1 MSSKVK
7 SKTSRSRK
15 SAKSQRI
22 QVRRLTEPA
31 QSYGPAMSRSIL
43 PGRWQINAG
52 IFLLFILG
60 TLALYW
66 RDLGIGFF
74 MIDDYGYVTDDPWI
88 KGITL
93 TNLRHILF
101 STHFANYSPVHL
113 LSYLLDYMIAGL
125 NPLAYHLSSN
135 IWAGAI
141 AGCVFL
147 VALALTGR
155 PIIAVVAATLFVVH
169 PAHVEV
175 IAWVSSRKDLVAAA
189 FTLLS
194 FLAYLCYRREG
205 DKAYWWYG
213 ASVFLFLLGVAGK
226 LSVATFPA
234 VLLALDLFVE
244 KRPLKG
250 SLLDKVPYL
259 VVGLVIALGAASAQ
273 PPTGN
278 RPDPY
283 VLAAALFQNLWLLTG
298 FGSYVVFHVPPD
310 PHKGMVL
317 QFLAGA
323 LLLGA
328 FAAPLLLRRRAPLT
342 MTLIYWILFGLIP
355 AQVLSFVHP
364 VADRYLF
371 FPSVAFVILIAWWA
385 IVIGEHYGRGA
396 VIASAVLLL
405 LATVLWGRATM
416 DYLSEWQDPRS
427 VWYKAAQ
434 KSSDPDVY
442 HMLGAQYLNLSQ
454 RLGAKPRGDR
464 LSEKEARR
472 LAAAIWERNPQLPAL
487 LAEWDRGQRGGP
499 VEDVFQRHLWTL
511 AWDAFE
517 TSLHAKGTRAIPALI
532 YRRGVLLLDRGDLPG
547 ARKEF
552 LAALDENKRSTVT
565 TAREDVLCYNSLGDV
580 ASKEEDYRE
589 ALRWYRMA
597 EDEQRRA
604 DGSWVKGI
612 DKSRERAEGIVALL
626 PGSKAA
632 PGKPDDPEACYFL
645 AVRYLDAA
653 DKLGATPGG
662 APLPQDK
669 AERLANDVWSSD
681 PRLQPLLSEWKAGQH
696 GGTVEKAL
704 QDNLRT
710 LAWDLLERGLRTK
723 GDRPMASLYFR
734 RGMVL
739 GVRGNLDGAR
749 KEFLAA
755 LDDASRETDIN
766 VQHEVIV
773 VSHDALGVL
782 AQTGGDYREALRWFQ
797 MAEQEQA
804 SFGGRWVAD
813 ISAKRKHM
821 EELAAKSQAP

>member
-1 MSSKVK
+1 MSLKVK
-7 SKTSRSRK
+7 SKTGRNKKSEKSRRD
-15 SAKSQRI
+15 

-31 QSYGPAMSRSIL
+31 DSYGPTMSRPIL
-43 PGRWQINAG
+43 PGGWQVNTAM
-52 IFLLFILG
+52 FLLFMLG

-74 MIDDYGYVTDDPWI
+74 MVDDYGYVTDDPWI

-101 STHFANYSPVHL
+101 TPHFANYSPVHL
-113 LSYLLDYMIAGL
+113 LSYLLDYAIAGL

-135 IWAGAI
+135 IWAGVV

-155 PIIAVVAATLFVVH
+155 RMIAVAAATLFVVH
-169 PAHVEV
+169 PAHVEA
-175 IAWVSSRKDLVAAA
+175 IAWISSRKDLVAAA

-244 KRPLKG
+244 KRPLKR
-250 SLLDKVPYL
+250 SLLDKVPFF
-259 VVGLVIALGAASAQ
+259 VVGVVIALGAASVQ

-278 RPDPY
+278 RPDAY
-283 VLAAALFQNLWLLTG
+283 VLATALLQNLWLLTG

-310 PHKGMVL
+310 PTRGMAL
-317 QFLAGA
+317 QFPAA
-323 LLLGA
+323 VLLLA
-328 FAAPLLLRRRAPLT
+328 VFAAPLLLRRRAPLT

-355 AQVLSFVHP
+355 AQVLAFVHP

-371 FPSVAFVILIAWWA
+371 FPSVALVILIAWWA
-385 IVIGEHYGRGA
+385 ILIGEQRGGRW
-396 VIASAVLLL
+396 VMASAVLLL
-405 LATVLWGRATM
+405 LATVLWGRATIV
-416 DYLSEWQDPRS
+416 YLSEWQDPRS
-427 VWYKAAQ
+427 VWYKAVQ
-434 KSSDPDVY
+434 KSSDADVY
-442 HMLGAQYLNLSQ
+442 HMLGAQYLNLAQ

-464 LSEKEARR
+464 LPENQARR
-472 LAAAIWERNPQLPAL
+472 LAAIVWEKDPQLPAL
-487 LAEWDRGQRGGP
+487 LAEWTKGQRGGQ
-499 VEDVFQRHLWTL
+499 VEEVFQRHLRTL

-517 TSLHAKGTRAIPALI
+517 NSLHAKGTRAIPPLY
-532 YRRGVLLLDRGDLPG
+532 YRRGTLLLDRGDLQG

-552 LAALDENKRSTVT
+552 LDSLDENKRWTVT
-565 TAREDVLCYNSLGDV
+565 TAREYVLCYNALGDV

-597 EDEQRRA
+597 EDEQRKA
-604 DGSWVKGI
+604 GGTWVTGI
-612 DKSRERAEGIVALL
+612 DKSRERMEGIVALL
-626 PGSKAA
+626 PGSSAA

-653 DKLGATPGG
+653 EKLGVT
-662 APLPQDK
+662 PLPQGK
-669 AERLANDVWSSD
+669 AERLANDVWSTD
-681 PRLQPLLSEWKAGQH
+681 PRLQPLLSEWKAGQR
-696 GGTVEKAL
+696 GGPVEKAF
-704 QDNLRT
+704 QENLRT

-755 LDDASRETDIN
+755 LDEASRETDIDA
-766 VQHEVIV
+766 QHEVIV

-782 AQTGGDYREALRWFQ
+782 AWTASDYREALRWFR
-797 MAEQEQA
+797 MAEEEQTR
-804 SFGGRWVAD
+804 FGGRWVPD
-813 ISAKRKHM
+813 ISTKRQKM
-821 EELAAKSQAP
+821 ETLSASTPGS

>member
-1 MSSKVK
+1 MSLKVK
-7 SKTSRSRK
+7 SKTGRNKKSEKSRRD
-15 SAKSQRI
+15 

-31 QSYGPAMSRSIL
+31 DSYGPTMSRPIL
-43 PGRWQINAG
+43 PGGWQVNTAM
-52 IFLLFILG
+52 FLLFMLG

-74 MIDDYGYVTDDPWI
+74 MIDDYGYVTEDPWI

-101 STHFANYSPVHL
+101 TPHFANYSPVHL
-113 LSYLLDYMIAGL
+113 LSYLLDHTIAGL

-135 IWAGAI
+135 IWAGVV

-155 PIIAVVAATLFVVH
+155 RMIAVAAATLFVVH
-169 PAHVEV
+169 PAHVEA
-175 IAWVSSRKDLVAAA
+175 IAWISSRKDLVAAA

-213 ASVFLFLLGVAGK
+213 ASAFLFLLGVAGK

-234 VLLALDLFVE
+234 VLLAFDLFVE
-244 KRPLKG
+244 KRPLKR
-250 SLLDKVPYL
+250 SLLDKVPFF
-259 VVGLVIALGAASAQ
+259 VVGVVIALGAASVQ

-278 RPDPY
+278 RPDAY
-283 VLAAALFQNLWLLTG
+283 VLATALLQNLWLLTG

-310 PHKGMVL
+310 PTRGMAL
-317 QFLAGA
+317 QFPAA
-323 LLLGA
+323 VLLLA
-328 FAAPLLLRRRAPLT
+328 VFAAPLLLRRRAPLT

-355 AQVLSFVHP
+355 AQVLAFVHP

-371 FPSVAFVILIAWWA
+371 FPSVALVILIAWWA
-385 IVIGEHYGRGA
+385 ILIGEQRGGRW
-396 VIASAVLLL
+396 VMASAVLLL
-405 LATVLWGRATM
+405 LATVLWGRATIV
-416 DYLSEWQDPRS
+416 YLSEWQDPRS
-427 VWYKAAQ
+427 VWYKAVQ
-434 KSSDPDVY
+434 KSSDADVY
-442 HMLGAQYLNLSQ
+442 HMLGAQYLNLAQ

-464 LSEKEARR
+464 LPENQARR
-472 LAAAIWERNPQLPAL
+472 LAAIVWEKDPQLPAL
-487 LAEWDRGQRGGP
+487 LAEWTKGQRGGQ
-499 VEDVFQRHLWTL
+499 VEEVFQRHLRTL

-517 TSLHAKGTRAIPALI
+517 NSLHAKGTRAIPPLY
-532 YRRGVLLLDRGDLPG
+532 YRRGTLLLDRGDLQG

-552 LAALDENKRSTVT
+552 LDSLDENKRWTVT
-565 TAREDVLCYNSLGDV
+565 TAREYVLCYNALGDV

-597 EDEQRRA
+597 EDEQRKA
-604 DGSWVKGI
+604 GGTWVTGI
-612 DKSRERAEGIVALL
+612 DKSRERMEGIVALL
-626 PGSKAA
+626 PGSSAA

-653 DKLGATPGG
+653 EKLGVT
-662 APLPQDK
+662 PLPQGK
-669 AERLANDVWSSD
+669 AERLANDVWSTD
-681 PRLQPLLSEWKAGQH
+681 PRLQPLLSEWKAGQR
-696 GGTVEKAL
+696 GGPVEKAF
-704 QDNLRT
+704 QENLRT

-755 LDDASRETDIN
+755 LDEASRETDIDA
-766 VQHEVIV
+766 QHEVIV

-782 AQTGGDYREALRWFQ
+782 AWTASDYREALRWFR
-797 MAEQEQA
+797 MAEEEQTR
-804 SFGGRWVAD
+804 FGGRWVPD
-813 ISAKRKHM
+813 ISTKRQKM
-821 EELAAKSQAP
+821 ETLSASTPGS